1 MIVPHFFQRWVPWS
15 VIVASLLVLVGI
27 ALFPA
32 MAVASSMGDF
42 SSPNAYALLRTL
54 VYDIGPRPMGSPAEQ
69 HALAFA
75 ASKFKDYGCDTS
87 YVLPMTV
94 AGGVNTKSGIA
105 VGIARGRTG
114 RIIVIGGHIDSSGP
128 DIPGANDDG
137 SGAASVMELARVLAP
152 QERQSTIVFCCFGG
166 EEEGLRGSTHFVKE
180 FPLIDSVALMLQI
193 DMADGASFL
202 EMDPDA
208 AFQVS
213 APRWLPAAAFDVY
226 YNELGLKNLRYLTHS
241 STLNASTPGGTGSD
255 HMPFLEKGIPAIDFT
270 SDVSYPIH
278 TQLDNLA
285 TFDSSGLARSGLLV
299 QRLAERFDRGTPSR
313 HTESYYL
320 LQIGNRLLFIDY
332 WILWALH
339 VITLAVAVIAFIK
352 LRRNRVRDKSHE
364 PRWSALKLILAAVV
378 IQVFV
383 WFPESLVGAIRGYRY
398 PWVNNFGGY
407 VALALL
413 CGGVGLWLALQMIHR
428 LRISAGPYVYFLRM
442 FIVLVVST
450 VALTVANPEIALYT
464 GSALLSFSLAILV
477 RHSIVKGALT
487 LAAFYLPLHLIFL
500 EYLGMLQRGLAG
512 SVLTAWWKVGL
523 VDAVYTLVFV
533 VLSFPFVFGV
543 AAVYRSSDRDL
554 FWLKSFSRKRSLLFL
569 VPAIIIVAIVLLN
582 RTVYDGQWQR
592 SVRAEQR
599 YEIGSDSSSL
609 HIRGGEF
616 LDGLLVSI
624 AGRDTVLQG
633 GTNTFVPQ
641 LGRGSGVDW
650 VTFSARQ
657 ETCVDS
663 SVKDSQLVVLR
674 TVELLGTRRPLMV
687 EIRYRSDQPFDLKSR
702 WSLGARRAGALKSE
716 KSKTLTWYAFP
727 DSILDVPVALTMKP
741 GQKVIESI
749 DLTYPDLAAPVT
761 LRRELTTVTTRT
773 IVSKIDTIAVN

>member
-1 MIVPHFFQRWVPWS
+1 MIVPHFFRHRVLRT
-15 VIVASLLVLVGI
+15 VLVAASLALVGA
-27 ALFPA
+27 ALFSA
-32 MAVASSMGDF
+32 LAAGSSKGDF
-42 SSPNAYALLRTL
+42 SGPNAYALLRVL
-54 VYDIGPRPMGSPAEQ
+54 VHDIGPRPMGSPAEQ
-69 HALAFA
+69 RALAFA
-75 ASKFKDYGCDTS
+75 ASKFKEYGCDSS
-87 YVLPMTV
+87 YILPMTV

-114 RIIVIGGHIDSSGP
+114 RIIVIGGHIDSAGP

-137 SGAASVMELARVLAP
+137 SGAACVMELARVLVP

-166 EEEGLRGSTHFVKE
+166 EEEGLRGSTQFVKE

-213 APRWLPAAAFDVY
+213 APRWLPAAAFSVY
-226 YNELGLKNLRYLTHS
+226 YSELGLKNLRYLTHT

-278 TQLDNLA
+278 SQLDNLA

-313 HTESYYL
+313 RTESYYL
-320 LQIGNRLLFIDY
+320 LQIGNRLLFIDH
-332 WILWALH
+332 WILWVLH
-339 VITLAVAVIAFIK
+339 IITLAVAVIAFMK
-352 LRRNRVRDKSHE
+352 LRRNRVKDRSHQ
-364 PRWSALKLILAAVV
+364 PRWSALKLTLAAVV

-383 WFPESLVGAIRGYRY
+383 WFPESLLGAIRGYRY

-413 CGGVGLWLALQMIHR
+413 CGVVGIWLAMQAMRR
-428 LRISAGPYVYFLRM
+428 LRITVDPYVYFLRM
-442 FIVLVVST
+442 FIFLVVST
-450 VALTVANPEIALYT
+450 GALTIANPEIALYT
-464 GSALLSFSLAILV
+464 GSALLFFSLAILV
-477 RHSIVKGALT
+477 RHPVVKGALT
-487 LAAFYLPLHLIFL
+487 FAAFYLPLHLIFL
-500 EYLGMLQRGLAG
+500 EFLGLLQRGLAA

-523 VDAVYTLVFV
+523 VDAVYILVFV

-554 FWLKSFSRKRSLLFL
+554 FWLKSFHNRRSLLFL
-569 VPAIIIVAIVLLN
+569 APAIIVVAIVLLN
-582 RTVYDGQWQR
+582 RPVYDAQWQR

-609 HIRGGEF
+609 QIRGGEF

-641 LGRGSGVDW
+641 LGKGTGVGW
-650 VTFSARQ
+650 VTVSVQQ
-657 ETCVDS
+657 ETPVDS
-663 SVKDSQLVVLR
+663 SAKDSSRVVQR

-687 EIRYRSDQPFDLKSR
+687 EIRYRSDQPFELKSR
-702 WSLGARRAGALKSE
+702 WSPGARMSGALRSE
-716 KSKTLTWYAFP
+716 TGKTLTWYAFP

-773 IVSKIDTIAVN
+773 IISKIDTITIN